1 MAVKRIGQVIGIKPE
16 DIEEYEKLHANAWPS
31 IIKIIKQAN
40 ISNYSIFRYQN
51 LLFAYLEYNGADYEA
66 DMAKLAAEP
75 EMQKWWKITD
85 QMQWQVLE
93 AKDNEWWHEI
103 NENFHVD

>member
-51 LLFAYLEYNGADYEA
+51 LLFAYLEYTGADYKA

-93 AKDNEWWHEI
+93 AKDNEWWYEI

>member
-51 LLFAYLEYNGADYEA
+51 LLFAYLEYTGVDYEA

-103 NENFHVD
+103 NENFSVD

>member
-51 LLFAYLEYNGADYEA
+51 LLFAYLEYTGVDYEA

-103 NENFHVD
+103 NENFPVG

>member
-51 LLFAYLEYNGADYEA
+51 LLFAYLEYTGVDYEA

>member
-1 MAVKRIGQVIGIKPE
+1 MAVKRIGQVIGITPE
-16 DIEEYEKLHANAWPS
+16 DIQEYENLHANAWPS

-51 LLFAYLEYNGADYEA
+51 LLFAYLEYTGTDYEA

-75 EMQKWWKITD
+75 
-85 QMQWQVLE
+85 
-93 AKDNEWWHEI
+93 
-103 NENFHVD
+103 

>member
-1 MAVKRIGQVIGIKPE
+1 MAVKRIGQVIGIKPR
-16 DIEEYEKLHANAWPS
+16 DVEEYEKLHANTWVS
-31 IIKIIKQAN
+31 IVKIIKQAN

-51 LLFAYLEYNGADYEA
+51 LLFAYYEYTGSDYES

-75 EMQKWWKITD
+75 EMQRWWKITD
-85 QMQWQVLE
+85 QMQWQVSE
-93 AKDNEWWHEI
+93 AKANEWWHVI

>member
-1 MAVKRIGQVIGIKPE
+1 MAIKRIGQVIGIKPE

-51 LLFAYLEYNGADYEA
+51 LLFAYLEYTGVDYEA

>member
-1 MAVKRIGQVIGIKPE
+1 
-16 DIEEYEKLHANAWPS
+16 
-31 IIKIIKQAN
+31 
-40 ISNYSIFRYQN
+40 
-51 LLFAYLEYNGADYEA
+51 
-66 DMAKLAAEP
+66 
-75 EMQKWWKITD
+75 MQKWWKITD

>member
-1 MAVKRIGQVIGIKPE
+1 MAIKRIGQVIGIKPE

-31 IIKIIKQAN
+31 II
-40 ISNYSIFRYQN
+40 
-51 LLFAYLEYNGADYEA
+51 
-66 DMAKLAAEP
+66 
-75 EMQKWWKITD
+75 
-85 QMQWQVLE
+85 E

>member
-1 MAVKRIGQVIGIKPE
+1 MAVKRIGQVIGITPE
-16 DIEEYEKLHANAWPS
+16 DIQEYENLHATVCPS
-31 IIKIIKQAN
+31 IKKIIKQAN

-51 LLFAYLEYNGADYEA
+51 LLFAYLEYTGTDYEA

-75 EMQKWWKITD
+75 EMQRWWKITD
-85 QMQWQVLE
+85 QMQWQVPE
-93 AKDNEWWHEI
+93 AKVKEWWHVI